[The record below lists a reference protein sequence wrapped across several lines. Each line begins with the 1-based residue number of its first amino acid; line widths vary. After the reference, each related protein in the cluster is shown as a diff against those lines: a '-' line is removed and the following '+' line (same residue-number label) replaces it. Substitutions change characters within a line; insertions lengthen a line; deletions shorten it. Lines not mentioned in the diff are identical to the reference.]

1 MISQDIHRAP
11 DAAPGELADA
21 LIRTLEIERSVLE
34 ELDSDFQLQREAI
47 TRRDFETIEDATH
60 RTNESVTRLDTL
72 RMTRQ
77 RQTRL
82 LARTLGIPGE
92 DVRVAQI
99 TEKLGGNLP
108 VSLRLENLRDDIRAL
123 ADQAQDKIDE
133 VAFLLQHSLD
143 LGRDMLQAMHGAEP
157 STGTYDAAGKSAP
170 SQSRGLV
177 NRLG

>member
-1 MISQDIHRAP
+1 MTSPETQRVQ

-21 LIRTLEIERSVLE
+21 LIRTLEVERSVLE
-34 ELDSDFQLQREAI
+34 ELDSDFQLQRDAI
-47 TRRDFETIEDATH
+47 SRRDFETIEDATH

-72 RMTRQ
+72 RLTRQ

-82 LARTLGIPGE
+82 LARTLGIPGDE
-92 DVRVAQI
+92 VRVAQI
-99 TEKLGGNLP
+99 TEKLGGHLP
-108 VSLRLENLRDDIRAL
+108 VSVKLETLRDDIRAL

-143 LGRDMLQAMHGAEP
+143 LGRDMLQAMHGTEP
-157 STGTYDAAGKSAP
+157 ASGAYDSAGRSAP

>member
-1 MISQDIHRAP
+1 MGAQRGLHRYTDGERMISQDIQRAP

-47 TRRDFETIEDATH
+47 SRRDFETIEDATH

-82 LARTLGIPGE
+82 DRKSTRLNSSH
-92 DVRVAQI
+92 VAI
-99 TEKLGGNLP
+99 
-108 VSLRLENLRDDIRAL
+108 S
-123 ADQAQDKIDE
+123 
-133 VAFLLQHSLD
+133 
-143 LGRDMLQAMHGAEP
+143 
-157 STGTYDAAGKSAP
+157 
-170 SQSRGLV
+170 
-177 NRLG
+177 